1 MSEFTMP
8 TAELG
13 EWVLFYSHEGAPP
26 VPALVTQVSSRTL
39 HLWAVS
45 PNYGGVDKTSV
56 HHLTDPGVNDFPDW
70 KRYGYWEHK
79 AKDPTLSILSER
91 VAALERRLGAKKP

>member
-1 MSEFTMP
+1 MSEYEMP
-8 TAELG
+8 KAELG
-13 EWVLFYSHEGAPP
+13 EWVLFYVHENADP

-39 HLWAVS
+39 HLWAVA

-56 HHLTDPGVNDFPDW
+56 HHVTDPGVHEFPEW

-79 AKDPTLSILSER
+79 AKDPTISILSER
-91 VAALERRLGAKKP
+91 VAALERKLNPKKP